1 MITFLIFTLLSG
13 LFALAFY
20 LTGAI
25 AAAMLWLCV
34 KLPLGILLAVLGV
47 VLCCTLLLIPLGIPL
62 VKAGIKLI
70 LPFV

>member
-1 MITFLIFTLLSG
+1 MITFLVFAILSA
-13 LFALAFY
+13 LFGLAFY

-25 AAAMLWLCV
+25 AAALLWLCV
-34 KLPLGILLAVLGV
+34 KLPLGIILTVLGA

-62 VKAGIKLI
+62 LKAGVKLI